1 MDELRQNLVY
11 WDTVLIKAEAD
22 VFILALSLINKAINL
37 NIPKKK
43 TSRETAKYVANGGII
58 GVVSTATYE
67 LFVSNFGLGL
77 ISGRFKDIPN
87 IPKFPDEKGP
97 EIFREKAIHSMVL
110 EAITTLKC
118 NESFSMERLELL
130 GDSVLKFAVSCDL
143 YLEYAT
149 TQEGQLSSRRSWQV
163 CNSTLYNLGIAC
175 RLQGYKRDTAFV
187 PTGWTTPRQLTLKPF
202 PCDHGIGTIE
212 VPVESKY
219 QTEDPI
225 IHTGQCCD
233 MGHRWLCAVHLAA
246 T

>member
-1 MDELRQNLVY
+1 MSCLIVRNLIFGNAFVIAAAVAAMNY
-11 WDTVLIKAEAD
+11 DSQDDNATVACFCVLQLIGSE
-22 VFILALSLINKAINL
+22 
-37 NIPKKK
+37 
-43 TSRETAKYVANGGII
+43 E
-58 GVVSTATYE
+58 
-67 LFVSNFGLGL
+67 
-77 ISGRFKDIPN
+77 
-87 IPKFPDEKGP
+87 
-97 EIFREKAIHSMVL
+97 VL

-225 IHTGQCCD
+225 IHTGQCYD